1 MEPWQKARDARPVVG
16 AGPGSGRDRP
26 RPGDERRAGIGSQ
39 GRAPRRDV
47 RHRQTGEGARA
58 AGPASWDAGSRRG
71 GAPGPAARG
80 RHRLR
85 AHGQRLVRLHGV
97 RRRRARPRDRRPGVR
112 RRHGHQGGLVP
123 RAPEQAVSWAASH
136 GGMDGLTHRSGHG
149 TWRIGLVY
157 ATGVGECG
165 MPPPGRHGR
174 RRRVLVIVATP
185 DLPQGGS
192 GDEKPSS

>member
-112 RRHGHQGGLVP
+112 RRHGHQGG
-123 RAPEQAVSWAASH
+123 AGAAGAGT
-136 GGMDGLTHRSGHG
+136 GGIMGRLA
-149 TWRIGLVY
+149 W
-157 ATGVGECG
+157 
-165 MPPPGRHGR
+165 RHGR
-174 RRRVLVIVATP
+174 SHAPFRPWHVAHRPRVRHRGRGMRHASPRPARPATA
-185 DLPQGGS
+185 GS
-192 GDEKPSS
+192 SDRCNT